1 MAGKRPSD
9 AMAVVTSSAN
19 LHLGLFGDLQREMR
33 MPIRRIRELFR
44 FALPNA
50 TVDTMAATGHMG
62 PITHASAVACRVA
75 RFVTNHASVLT
86 GSPPD
91 EGFRR
96 PSRHVAD
103 FSAQDAVRFASGR

>member
-62 PITHASAVACRVA
+62 PITH
-75 RFVTNHASVLT
+75 T
-86 GSPPD
+86 
-91 EGFRR
+91 
-96 PSRHVAD
+96 
-103 FSAQDAVRFASGR
+103 DAVNALLVSHIQETIAGLHRRAA